1 MSEKYKFDDSEGIYF
16 VTSTIVHWID
26 LFTRKQL
33 KELIINSLS
42 YCQQEKGLKIHAW
55 CLMPS
60 HLHMIISS
68 EKELLSAIMRDFK
81 KHTNKKIIK
90 ELYLIN
96 ESRKEWLLRAFTKSA
111 NKLKRVKSHKVWQD
125 GNHPILLDTAIKT
138 EQRLHYIF
146 IISPWMI
153 KL

>member
-1 MSEKYKFDDSEGIYF
+1 VYFSYMSEKYKFDDPEGIYF

-33 KELIINSLS
+33 KEIIINSLS
-42 YCQQEKGLKIHAW
+42 YCQQEKGLRIHAW

-81 KHTNKKIIK
+81 KHTNKKFIE
-90 ELYLIN
+90 ELY
-96 ESRKEWLLRAFTKSA
+96 SWR
-111 NKLKRVKSHKVWQD
+111 
-125 GNHPILLDTAIKT
+125 
-138 EQRLHYIF
+138 
-146 IISPWMI
+146 
-153 KL
+153 